1 MNGFIIICALFAI
14 SMLILPFRYD
24 RIAERRTNYG
34 SCSYDTSNEFAY
46 LTVKHI
52 MFWIGVVLCTLM
64 WLCGLLDL
72 PYMKTVAWILT
83 GIFIL
88 FTLISEITLAEYGM
102 AAFLMLMFIGICPS
116 GPGGYRPEY
125 TESGVELRSPMTYWI
140 TRKVEKTGKDSFH
153 FNMVGSI
160 GRYDNSR
167 PVTKV
172 YGLRNEKGY
181 IYIPKICDYSDR
193 FTRLTLEP
201 FQGNRSN
208 VDIMHFTA
216 MTALKRD
223 AIRTAITPTG
233 TAINSPPLTIATPMH
248 TPTDATKLNTFLW
261 RKVPASPRLTIIT
274 LFKGPDHYVS
284 YRFPV
289 GGIGG

>member
-24 RIAERRTNYG
+24 RIAGRRANHG
-34 SCSYDTSNEFAY
+34 SYSYDSSNEFAY

-64 WLCGLLDL
+64 WLCVILDL
-72 PYMKTVAWILT
+72 PDMKTVAWILT

-88 FTLISEITLAEYGM
+88 FTLISEITLAEYGI

-172 YGLRNEKGY
+172 YGLRNEQGY

-208 VDIMHFTA
+208 VDIMHFYRNDGTEA
-216 MTALKRD
+216 RRD
-223 AIRTAITPTG
+223 KNGDNPDRDGYKQPTFDD
-233 TAINSPPLTIATPMH
+233 SD
-248 TPTDATKLNTFLW
+248 TDAY
-261 RKVPASPRLTIIT
+261 A
-274 LFKGPDHYVS
+274 Y
-284 YRFPV
+284 
-289 GGIGG
+289 